1 MKSLNI
7 RLLAAVAVML
17 PTMAHAFPDGPITLI
32 VPYNPGGSSDVVTRV
47 LAEGLERQ
55 LGSTVVVKNV
65 AGAGGALGWREA
77 RDADP
82 DGHTYALWVDS
93 LAVMEVTKAADLK
106 SSDYAAGCQFGE
118 VPLTIFANAKKG
130 PKSLAELKELSD
142 ARPGAV
148 GIGMGYGTPAQFAA
162 ALARNELTDTL
173 QLVNIG
179 GGANKK
185 AAVLGGH
192 VASAVEPVPGVRA
205 QHQGG
210 ELNIIAVLSDERLD
224 GLDAPTAREQ
234 GVDLTVSLSYGLIAP
249 KDTPSEAIEAV
260 CGAVAGLADDAEF
273 QGRLAGIDVTWRY
286 GASGDWAE
294 RLSEITSETA
304 EVGRALGFE

>member
-1 MKSLNI
+1 MKSLKKT
-7 RLLAAVAVML
+7 LLATFAAITPL
-17 PTMAHAFPDGPITLI
+17 MAQAFPDGPVTLI

-55 LGSTVVVKNV
+55 IGETVVVKNV

-82 DGHTYALWVDS
+82 NGHTYALWVDS

-106 SSDYAAGCQFGE
+106 SSDFAAACQFGE
-118 VPLTIFANAKKG
+118 VPLTIFANAEKG

-162 ALARNELTDTL
+162 ALARNQLTDTL

-192 VASAVEPVPGVRA
+192 IASAVEPVPGVRA

-210 ELNIIAVLSDERLD
+210 ELNIIAVLADERLE

-234 GVDLTVSLSYGLIAP
+234 GVDLSVSLSYGLIAP
-249 KDTPSEAIEAV
+249 AGTPAEAIEAV
-260 CGAVAGLADDAEF
+260 CGAVAALADDAAF
-273 QGRLAGIDVTWRY
+273 QDRLSGIDVTWRY
-286 GASGDWAE
+286 GASDEWTT
-294 RLSEITSETA
+294 RLSEIMAETA
-304 EVGRALGFE
+304 EVGRALGFQ

>member
-1 MKSLNI
+1 MKSLKTY
-7 RLLAAVAVML
+7 LLAAAAVLL
-17 PTMAHAFPDGPITLI
+17 PAISHAFPDGPVTLI

-77 RDADP
+77 RDAEP
-82 DGHTYALWVDS
+82 DGHTFALWVDS

-106 SSDYAAGCQFGE
+106 SSDFTAACQFGE
-118 VPLTIFANAKKG
+118 VPLTIFANSEKG
-130 PKSLAELKELSD
+130 PKSLAKLKEMSD

-162 ALARNELTDTL
+162 AIARNELTDTL

-192 VASAVEPVPGVRA
+192 IASAIEPVPGVRA
-205 QHQGG
+205 QHESG
-210 ELNIIAVLSDERLD
+210 ELNIIAVLSDERLA
-224 GLDAPTAREQ
+224 GLDAPTAQEQ
-234 GVDLTVSLSYGLIAP
+234 GIDLTVSLSYGLIAP
-249 KDTPSEAIEAV
+249 KGTPSEAIDAV
-260 CGAVAGLADDAEF
+260 CGAVSGLADDAEF
-273 QGRLAGIDVTWRY
+273 QERLSGIDVSWRY
-286 GASGDWAE
+286 GASGDWAG
-294 RLSEITSETA
+294 RLSEITSATA
-304 EVGRALGFE
+304 DVGRSLGFE